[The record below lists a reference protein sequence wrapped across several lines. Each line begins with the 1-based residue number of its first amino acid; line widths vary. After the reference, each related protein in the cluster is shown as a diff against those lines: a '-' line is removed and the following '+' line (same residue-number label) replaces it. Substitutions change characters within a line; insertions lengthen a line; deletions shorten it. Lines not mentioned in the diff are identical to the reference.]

1 MTSDKFDFTVAEALV
16 NAVEQTILVLEQ
28 KNDEINHRFKDLHD
42 GFKDSEYDV
51 YSLDMG
57 RANSAIKEVMSQLRS
72 VSIALKTYA
81 DRLRDATK

>member
-1 MTSDKFDFTVAEALV
+1 MTSDKFDFRVAEQLV
-16 NAVEQTILVLEQ
+16 AAVEQTIIVLEQ

-57 RANSAIKEVMSQLRS
+57 QANTAIKEVTSQLRS
-72 VSIALKTYA
+72 VSIAIKAYA
-81 DRLRDATK
+81 DRLRDSLR